1 MSTTLTWYGHAAFLL
16 EVGGA
21 KLLIDPFLTGNPLA
35 SATSDE
41 VEADYILVSHG
52 HADHVGD
59 AVDIARRTGAT
70 VIGNAEITSWFRNQD
85 IQTHSQHIGGGYNHP
100 FGYLKLTPATHGSML
115 PDGSDGGNPVG
126 FLLTTSDG
134 EKVYFACDTG
144 LFGDMQ
150 LIGEEG
156 VDLAILPIGDNYTM
170 GPDDALRAVKLLKPR
185 HVIPMHYNTFDLIVQ
200 DPDAWAE
207 RVKAETSST
216 PHVLQPGESFGL

>member
-1 MSTTLTWYGHAAFLL
+1 
-16 EVGGA
+16 
-21 KLLIDPFLTGNPLA
+21 
-35 SATSDE
+35 
-41 VEADYILVSHG
+41 
-52 HADHVGD
+52 
-59 AVDIARRTGAT
+59 
-70 VIGNAEITSWFRNQD
+70 
-85 IQTHSQHIGGGYNHP
+85 
-100 FGYLKLTPATHGSML
+100 ML

-126 FLLTTSDG
+126 FLLTTSEG

-207 RVKAETSST
+207 RVKAETSTT